1 MGFEKLR
8 VYQAA
13 QQLDAEVQAIIR
25 EITES
30 KVKGQAKNLDHL
42 NRALGSLLFN
52 VPEAYGCGS
61 RGKEIDHLRIARGEV
76 DEVRGVLRR
85 LVSNGVVTERRIRR
99 ACELTSVIA
108 KMLTAWINS
117 IEGR

>member
-13 QQLDAEVQAIIR
+13 QQLDAEVQALIAF
-25 EITES
+25 
-30 KVKGQAKNLDHL
+30 VKADHPRGHGKDLDHL
-42 NRALGSLLFN
+42 DRSMGSVRFN
-52 VPEAYGCGS
+52 IPEAYGSDSPG
-61 RGKEIDHLRIARGEV
+61 RKRDHLKIARGEA

-85 LVSNGVVTERRIRR
+85 LVAKGVLTEKQIRR

-108 KMLTAWINS
+108 KMLTAWINKLS
-117 IEGR
+117 

>member
-13 QQLDAEVQAIIR
+13 QHLNAEVRQLMQRIPRGFA
-25 EITES
+25 
-30 KVKGQAKNLDHL
+30 GDANHL
-42 NRALGSLLFN
+42 ERSCGSILFN
-52 VPEAYGCGS
+52 IPEAYGAGTP
-61 RGKEIDHLRIARGEV
+61 GKKRNHLAIARGEA

-85 LVSNGVVTERRIRR
+85 LVQKGCLKESEIRR

-108 KMLTAWINS
+108 KMLTAWIDKLP
-117 IEGR
+117 E